1 MQDGKTWMKSYI
13 NAMNKTDEI
22 NHDEL
27 CARQIIIKQSS
38 EVTSYRGTVAINDFG
53 RHRWH
58 PPIHL
63 GGTFGL
69 VR

>member
-1 MQDGKTWMKSYI
+1 
-13 NAMNKTDEI
+13 MNKTDEI